1 MDINIKYLSVDAIEP
16 NKGTNQSAGF
26 DLTSTSLIIEE
37 KYIEYGTDISLQ
49 IPEGFCGLLFPRSSV
64 SKYDLSLC
72 NSVGVID
79 SDYRGELKIRFNILR
94 EETPKIYNVGDRV
107 AQLVILPIP
116 SVTFSN
122 VLFFDDITSRG
133 GGGFGS
139 TGL

>member
-1 MDINIKYLSVDAIEP
+1 VDINIKYLSVDAIEP